1 MELHV
6 DIRKRLGSFKLDVRF
21 DFTGGTMALLGA
33 SGSGKS
39 MTLKC
44 IAGIETPDEGQIIL
58 NGKALYHSARGIC
71 LSPRER
77 GSGYLFQSY
86 ALFPNMTA
94 RENIEIAAKGNRARR
109 RAAAEE
115 KIAALYLEGLG
126 DKYPRQLSGGQ
137 QQRVALA
144 RIFAS
149 EPDILLLDE
158 PFAALD
164 SYLKWRIEMEL
175 TDTLKRFGLPA
186 LFVSHSRD
194 EVFRMC
200 ERVCVINE
208 GRSEPSMTAR
218 QLFHSPDTLSS
229 ALLSGC
235 KNFSRAKKL
244 GDRRVLALDWGCDL
258 RTDRDVPEDI
268 GYIGVRAHFVRPSA
282 SEGAENVIPCRVT
295 RITEELFSAAVMLR
309 PVEAKGDGDYSCLRM
324 ELGKEE
330 WEGLSGRDSLTVRI
344 DEKDILLLK

>member
-6 DIRKRLGSFKLDVRF
+6 DIRKRLGPFSLDVRF

-77 GSGYLFQSY
+77 GIGYLFQSY

-94 RENIEIAAKGNRARR
+94 WENIEIAAKGNRARR

-208 GRSEPSMTAR
+208 GRSEPPMTAR

-244 GDRRVLALDWGCDL
+244 SDRRVLALDWGCDL

-295 RITEELFSAAVMLR
+295 RITEELFSSAVMLR
-309 PVEAKGDGDYSCLRM
+309 PVDANGDGDYSCLRM

-330 WEGLSGRDSLTVRI
+330 WAGLAGRDSLKVSI
-344 DEKDILLLK
+344 DEKDILLLR